1 MKGECR
7 SAEAKG
13 RRLEARYRRLVTR
26 EREVALAEQRVIHAE
41 KYAPEFNERALT
53 IAQAAAKQCK
63 MATQLAAHHLV
74 EDVQEHSSEI
84 LASAKYGAPLRPRP
98 GPATSGSVCL
108 TVRAPAPAR
117 ATQ

>member
-1 MKGECR
+1 MKAR
-7 SAEAKG
+7 AEK
-13 RRLEARYRRLVTR
+13 LNVVVR
-26 EREVALAEQRVIHAE
+26 EREVAIAEQRIIYAK
-41 KYAPEFNERALT
+41 KYATEQNVRALA

>member
-13 RRLEARYRRLVTR
+13 RRLEARYRRLVMR

-41 KYAPEFNERALT
+41 KYAPELNERA
-53 IAQAAAKQCK
+53 IAISQAAVKQCK
-63 MATQLAAHHLV
+63 NATKLAAHHLE
-74 EDVQEHSSEI
+74 EDVEEHSSEI

-98 GPATSGSVCL
+98 APATSGSVCL
-108 TVRAPAPAR
+108 TR
-117 ATQ
+117 